1 MSAGRDEKIDVQI
14 HLPGSPKGS
23 GLVFDHVTMPGFLMA
38 FLWGMQFLAVL
49 FLFDEPDRINSSE
62 GGQDTRSERNNGIEI
77 AQYGSIS
84 SSHVEQENMC
94 KRPSMHVEMMALVRV
109 IFSNMAFP
117 VSCILHV
124 VTKIT
129 TCQSYLSCD
138 LFLR

>member
-23 GLVFDHVTMPGFLMA
+23 GLVFDHVTMPGFLMT
-38 FLWGMQFLAVL
+38 FLWGVQFLAVL
-49 FLFDEPDRINSSE
+49 FLFDEPERINSSE
-62 GGQDTRSERNNGIEI
+62 GGQDTQSERNNGIEI

-84 SSHVEQENMC
+84 SSHVEQGNVS
-94 KRPSMHVEMMALVRV
+94 KRPSMHGEMMALLRV

-124 VTKIT
+124 VIKVSSLIPI
-129 TCQSYLSCD
+129 
-138 LFLR
+138 LFEL